1 MVLDVEI
8 YMKLIFLPKHPL
20 RGCFNKEVN
29 MAKKARLNKKAP
41 VNQEPVVVGP
51 CSPMQELVF
60 QRATEVDFMII
71 GGSRGE

>member
-1 MVLDVEI
+1 
-8 YMKLIFLPKHPL
+8 
-20 RGCFNKEVN
+20 

-41 VNQEPVVVGP
+41 VSQEPVVVGP